1 MSFRRVLAALLFLA
15 LLPTY
20 AFAAFPADALPS
32 DRGAARGGAGKPG
45 DLMLWWDMPIR
56 WYTGVAMSI
65 RPTYYEFDN
74 RQLTWSISNAP
85 AGMSIDGTGTIS
97 WASPTAGTYAGIV
110 VTVTRAS
117 CDSTAFTGC
126 SLTAS
131 QTFTLTV
138 GTSDFVF
145 VAPAGTDNVG
155 CGAIGSPC
163 ATLSYAITNKISGSD
178 GKTIYLRSGTITDSF
193 SMASVG
199 SFDTNAFTQADYM
212 EIANYPGETVTINS
226 AAASGIATSNNAV
239 WVVVRGF
246 KVSGSTTGP
255 NLIARGT
262 HVIFKDM
269 QSTGATYDANN
280 NLHGVELS
288 GGDDSVLNRIVSWS
302 NKGAVGNQNN
312 VANFE
317 FYNDVASSDH
327 FALNLK
333 AYDSNWNYKL
343 KHTNADN
350 SRLILHNFEGHTS
363 AADQGGFVGYGKNS
377 SVRYGVLYNDAGF
390 GMDLGLTDP
399 SSYVVQQMLVEHMD
413 VISSSTTSSS
423 IRIDES
429 YGTTGPLTLYRNIVY
444 QGNGACVAG
453 NPDPANRKILQTLW
467 YYTAAATSRAYAH
480 VSDYNIWHNTSGD
493 TDCFHIGNTGAADP
507 KTFAQYQALTG
518 AGITRDPNSITTTP
532 GFNSV
537 GTGDLTIDSGDAAA
551 TSCGSGQYCGAFRP
565 GQSYGT
571 VGVSNTTLL
580 NFDHSGN
587 SSGAAPSTTT
597 ASPIAALIHYFCR
610 QHRDL

>member
-1 MSFRRVLAALLFLA
+1 MSFRRVLSALLFLV
-15 LLPTY
+15 LLPSY
-20 AFAAFPADALPS
+20 AFAAFPADALPT

-74 RQLTWSISNAP
+74 RQLTWSMSGAP

-97 WASPTAGTYAGIV
+97 WASPTAGTYGPI
-110 VTVTRAS
+110 TVTLTRS
-117 CDSTAFTGC
+117 TCDSTAFTGC

-193 SMASVG
+193 SMGSVG
-199 SFDTNAFTQADYM
+199 SFDTNAFTQSDYM
-212 EIANYPGETVTINS
+212 EIAAYPGETVTMNF
-226 AAASGIATSNNAV
+226 AAAAGVATSNNAT

-246 KVSGSTTGP
+246 KGSGATTGP
-255 NLIARGT
+255 NFIARGT
-262 HVIFKDM
+262 HVIFKDL

-288 GGDDSVLNRIVSWS
+288 GGDDSVLNRIVAWS

-317 FYNDVASSDH
+317 FYNDSVGDR

-343 KHTNADN
+343 KHTNSDT
-350 SRLILHNFEGHTS
+350 SRLILHNFEGHTTAS
-363 AADQGGFVGYGKNS
+363 AQGGFVGYGKNS

-399 SSYVVQQMLVEHMD
+399 SAYVVQQMLVEHMSI
-413 VISSSTTSSS
+413 VSSGTTSSS

-587 SSGAAPSTTT
+587 SAGAAPSSTPTT
-597 ASPIAALIHYFCR
+597 PIAALIHYFCR
-610 QHRDL
+610 QHRDI